1 LRKRAKNRENN
12 GEKNFAKHTDAC
24 KDQSAKKVYA
34 VFEPLK
40 FWFAAALR
48 VLAQI

>member
-1 LRKRAKNRENN
+1 LRKRAKNRKDD

-24 KDQSAKKVYA
+24 KDQRAKKVYA
-34 VFEPLK
+34 IFEPLK
-40 FWFAAALR
+40 FWFIAALC